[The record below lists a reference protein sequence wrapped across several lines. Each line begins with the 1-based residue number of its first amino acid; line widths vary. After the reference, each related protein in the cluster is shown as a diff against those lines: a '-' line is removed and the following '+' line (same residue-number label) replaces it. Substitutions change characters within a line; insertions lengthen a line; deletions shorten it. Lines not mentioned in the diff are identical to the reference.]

1 MGSFKRLQHIQKI
14 VANSNYD
21 LSILKSSTLVMN
33 CMEVSNLRNLEFPNM
48 NFESKFKHQISIARQ
63 MGLLTPLEINKSYDI
78 VIVSVSKSKEESL
91 AQIAIGYDR
100 TKHGGIL
107 IVEGSKTNGIDAI
120 VQRLSKLHILEH
132 LVAKSHGKIAVLKV
146 LSKKITPFHEWLDF
160 AIPCKNEDGF
170 YSMPGLFSHK
180 RIDPA
185 SKFLS
190 TLFDNKLKGDIID
203 LGAGWGF
210 LSSKLLSES
219 LNLKSITL
227 VDHDQ
232 KAIDCAQKN
241 IKSAKAV
248 FKWMDIQEITQL
260 GSKFDSVICNPPF
273 HSAEGRNVDLGKNFI
288 KAAHSVLNS
297 TGSLLLVS
305 NIQLPY
311 ENLINTLFKNSFIV
325 AKNKY
330 FKIILAKRPKKYYG
344 MLPKKV
350 LIK

>member
-14 VANSNYD
+14 VANSNED
-21 LSILKSSTLVMN
+21 LSISKSSTLVMN
-33 CMEVSNLRNLEFPNM
+33 CMEATDLRSLEFPNM
-48 NFESKFKHQISIARQ
+48 NFESKFKHQISIAQ
-63 MGLLTPLEINKSYDI
+63 QIGLLMPSEINSSYDL
-78 VIVSVSKSKEESL
+78 VIVSVSKSKNESL
-91 AQIAIGYDR
+91 AQIAIGYER
-100 TKHGGIL
+100 TKPGGIL

-120 VQRLSKLHILEH
+120 IQKLSNLHILEH
-132 LVAKSHGKIAVLKV
+132 LVAKAHGKIAVLKV
-146 LSKKITPFHEWLDF
+146 LSKKVTSFCEWLNFD
-160 AIPCKNEDGF
+160 IPCKNEDGF

-210 LSSKLLSES
+210 LSSKLISES
-219 LNLKSITL
+219 LTLKSVTL

-232 KAIDCAQKN
+232 KAIECAKKN
-241 IKSAKAV
+241 IKSPKAI
-248 FKWMDIQEITQL
+248 FKWMDIKEIRQL

-273 HSAEGRNVDLGKNFI
+273 HSTKGKNIDLGKDFI

-311 ENLINTLFKNSFIV
+311 ENLINTLFKNFSIV

-330 FKIILAKRPKKYYG
+330 FKIILAKRPKKY
-344 MLPKKV
+344 
-350 LIK
+350 